1 MLAGRH
7 EDSHELISIQ
17 LADHRDLVSPELKK
31 LVAEAEAR
39 NREFGSTDEI
49 DFESLFE
56 SPVEN

>member
-31 LVAEAEAR
+31 LVAEAEER
-39 NREFGSTDEI
+39 NREFNSTDVA
-49 DFESLFE
+49 DFEALFE

>member
-1 MLAGRH
+1 MLTERY

-31 LVAEAEAR
+31 LVIEAEER
-39 NREFGSTDEI
+39 NRRFGSTVEF
-49 DFESLFE
+49 DFESLFD